1 MRLPVVERATLISF
15 PFHWTSVIFDGAMTS
30 IETVALRSPV
40 NRTAL
45 LTISAERTKYGP
57 LTITASLLIAGIIV
71 PVGNSGTQNV

>member
-1 MRLPVVERATLISF
+1 VFERVTVTFI

-30 IETVALRSPV
+30 IRTVAFRSPV
-40 NRTAL
+40 NKMAL